1 MLNPTQLVIDTFVDM
16 LEANYHRSYG
26 LLQPETPKITAFCAR
41 VALENIAN
49 SDAPYHD
56 LNHTVMVTQVGMEI
70 LRGKQMAE
78 GGVGPGD
85 WMHFIVALLCHDI
98 GYVRGVCQGDRE
110 GSYVIDEAGQT
121 VSPPPGATDA
131 YLTPWHV
138 ARSKL
143 FVRQRF
149 GNVTVLDAKR
159 IADTIEFTRFPVPE
173 GDSFDDSIHYPGLLR
188 AADLIG
194 QLGDINYLKKTTALF
209 AEFQETGTNAKLGY
223 TSAADMRTAYPKF
236 FWNAVRPYIEAALR
250 HLQITQEGR
259 QWIANLYAN
268 VFAAEHHA
276 PGLCRE
282 L

>member
-1 MLNPTQLVIDTFVDM
+1 MLNPTKLVIDAFVDTIQ
-16 LEANYHRSYG
+16 AHYHRTYG
-26 LLQPETPKITAFCAR
+26 QMQPDLPSITAFCAR

-56 LNHTVMVTQVGMEI
+56 VNHTIMVTQVGMEI
-70 LRGKQMAE
+70 LRGRQMAE
-78 GGVGPGD
+78 GGVSPTD
-85 WMHFIVALLCHDI
+85 WMHFVIGLLCHDI
-98 GYVRGVCQGDRE
+98 GYVRGVCRGDAA
-110 GSYVIDEAGQT
+110 GTYVIDAEGGT
-121 VSPPPGATDA
+121 VATAPGATDA
-131 YLTPWHV
+131 ALTPWHV

-149 GNVTVLDAKR
+149 GHVAAIDAER
-159 IADTIEFTRFPVPE
+159 IAATIEFTRFPVPE
-173 GDSFDDSIHYPGLLR
+173 GDGFHDVVDYPGLLR

-194 QLGDINYLKKTTALF
+194 QFGDIDYLRKTSALF

-223 TSAADMRTAYPKF
+223 SSPADMRTAYPKF
-236 FWNAVRPYIEAALR
+236 FWNAVRPYIEGALR
-250 HLQITQEGR
+250 HLQVTQEGR